1 MDGVAHLRA
10 DQGLVAEVVVA
21 GDERIPLFAL
31 RRAPEH
37 GAHADGARLIERFRR
52 RFEWRAGVG
61 SEGDRRGAV
70 VPPIRRQPAIGRAGA
85 DPFPKPAVHMD
96 AVQRQRPE
104 QRRQPAD
111 ALITAG
117 KDLLDQKETF
127 AVPILTTAAFLSR
140 LLHPAGAPLPE
151 HEIEAVR
158 PNRGA
163 KLMTRMR
170 GCDADQYR
178 DQ

>member
-31 RRAPEH
+31 RRAPTS
-37 GAHADGARLIERFRR
+37 AAPARH
-52 RFEWRAGVG
+52 W
-61 SEGDRRGAV
+61 
-70 VPPIRRQPAIGRAGA
+70 PAGA

-96 AVQRQRPE
+96 AVQRQRLE

-117 KDLLDQKETF
+117 KDLLDLKETF
-127 AVPILTTAAFLSR
+127 AVPILTPAAFLSR

-163 KLMTRMR
+163 KSMTRMR
-170 GCDADQYR
+170 GSDADQYR